1 MVYAFPS
8 PLGAGKLF
16 RCHFLSETAMR
27 KQSDFGALLEEMR
40 RQRRLTPEHLARN
53 ARVTTEYLL
62 AIESSR
68 CEPPRPITI
77 MRLCRAL
84 ALEGGDAE
92 RLHRLADEAR
102 DAAQG
107 TATLSRPAR
116 QLVRAIERYSPALP
130 DRFLIALRK
139 MVQETAER

>member
-1 MVYAFPS
+1 
-8 PLGAGKLF
+8 
-16 RCHFLSETAMR
+16 MR
-27 KQSDFGALLEEMR
+27 KQSDFGAFLEKMR
-40 RQRRLTPEHLARN
+40 QQRRLTPEHLGRN

-62 AIESSR
+62 AVESSR

-84 ALEGGDAE
+84 ALEGRDAE
-92 RLHRLADEAR
+92 HLHRLADEAR

-107 TATLSRPAR
+107 STTLSRPAR

-130 DRFLIALRK
+130 DRFLNALRK
-139 MVQETAER
+139 MVQEAAER